1 MMSVREKST
10 SDDNGELVE
19 RFALTMQNLGLNRA
33 ADELAKMLKSARWRR
48 FVQGF
53 QTFEFLPGEFDYF
66 LTLQGITRDAVMAI
80 PDVKIKAK
88 LEEAMDERK
97 TGEPGYRRPI
107 IQARAEIPQIPG
119 RQIEPFGLTKSEAKV
134 LVTGRGDARPPLGAS
149 VRRWRNTHGVTTRK
163 PNELRPMWERLAAS
177 AVRLDDQDLEQLYER
192 LQAERQQRRRQ
203 QRKKTR

>member
-33 ADELAKMLKSARWRR
+33 ADELAKMLKSGRWRR

-53 QTFEFLPGEFDYF
+53 QNFEFLPGEFDYF

-80 PDVKIKAK
+80 PDVKVKAK

-107 IQARAEIPQIPG
+107 LQARAEIPQIPG
-119 RQIEPFGLTKSEAKV
+119 RQIEPFGLTKKEANV
-134 LVTGRGDARPPLGAS
+134 LVNGRGDARPPLGSS
-149 VRRWRNTHGVTTRK
+149 VRRWRNTAGVTTRK
-163 PNELRPMWERLAAS
+163 PNELRPAWERLAAS
-177 AVRLDDQDLEQLYER
+177 AVRLDDEDLEQLYER

-203 QRKKTR
+203 QRKTER